1 MRKKSARYLTVTLLE
16 GIEKQHR
23 YANLSLNHLLQ
34 SEDLSEVDRHLV
46 TRLVYGTIQWQLRLD
61 YNWKAF
67 VKHPEDLPL
76 WIKVLLRVSLYQMFF
91 LDKVPAHAIL
101 NEANEIAKTR
111 DHGRYTKLI
120 NAVLRHVQ
128 RNGEQDYQLIQDDE
142 QRLSITHSMPL
153 WLTHRLVAQYGF
165 ERCESML
172 EQVNQPPRAA
182 ARVNTEKISRE
193 DLLAELGDELPD
205 LKPSQLSP
213 FGITAEGGNFAQQT
227 QFQQGELTV
236 QDESSMLVA
245 PSLQLKPGYQV
256 LDACSAPGGK
266 TTHIAS
272 YLEAHSGGRVIALD
286 IHQNKLNLVADN
298 AQRMGVADRVV
309 TKALDARLV
318 DKEFK
323 DDYFDRILVDAP
335 CSGLGLM
342 RRKPEIR
349 YAKQEQEIANLP
361 KIQLDILS
369 AMASKIKVNGLVV
382 YSTCTI
388 LSAENQDVVEKFLQ
402 LHPNFELIKVQA
414 AEEINWTGDQ
424 KLFQLLM
431 DDYQTDGFFIACLK
445 RIN

>member
-1 MRKKSARYLTVTLLE
+1 MQKKSARYLAVTLLE

-34 SEDLSEVDRHLV
+34 NEDLSEVDRHLV

-61 YNWKAF
+61 YNWESF
-67 VKHPEDLPL
+67 VKRPEDLPL
-76 WIKVLLRVSLYQMFF
+76 WIKVLLRVSLYQLFF

-111 DHGRYTKLI
+111 DHGRYTKLV

-128 RNGEQDYQLIQDDE
+128 RHGEQDYQQITDTE
-142 QRLSITHSMPL
+142 QRLAITHSMPL
-153 WLTHRLVAQYGF
+153 WLTHRLIEQYGA
-165 ERCESML
+165 EKTESML
-172 EQVNQPPRAA
+172 AQVNQPPRAS
-182 ARVNTEKISRE
+182 ARVNTVKVTRD
-193 DLLAELGDELPD
+193 DLLTSLGEELPD
-205 LKPSQLSP
+205 LATSRLSP
-213 FGITAEGGNFAQQT
+213 VGITAEGGNFAQLI
-227 QFQQGELTV
+227 QFQQGQLTV

-245 PSLQLKPGYQV
+245 PSLQLRPGDQV

-272 YLEAHSGGRVIALD
+272 YLDPRSGGRVIALD
-286 IHQNKLNLVADN
+286 IHQHKLDLVDDN
-298 AQRMGVADRVV
+298 ARRLGVSDRVV
-309 TKALDARLV
+309 TKELDARRV

-323 DDYFDRILVDAP
+323 DAYFDRILVDAP

-349 YAKQEQEIANLP
+349 YAKHEQDIANLP

-369 AMASKIKVNGLVV
+369 AVARKVKVNGLVV

-388 LSAENQDVVEKFLQ
+388 LAAENQDVIQAFLQ
-402 LHPNFELIKVQA
+402 KHTNFELVPVKA
-414 AEEINWTGDQ
+414 AQDIQWSGDQ
-424 KLFQLLM
+424 KQFQLLM